1 MKEMKVKLKNQDG
14 LHGRAAANFVRV
26 ASRFNSDIKI
36 ALEDI
41 SVNGK
46 SIIGIMSLG
55 AFSGEELTIKANG
68 SDENVALRTLVEL
81 VNDDFQIR

>member
-1 MKEMKVKLKNQDG
+1 MKEMKVKLINEEG

-26 ASRFNSDIKI
+26 ASKFESEVK
-36 ALEDI
+36 LVSEDV

-55 AFSGEELTIKANG
+55 AFSGEELTIRTEG
-68 SDENVALRTLVEL
+68 PDENVALRTLVDL
-81 VNDDFQIR
+81 INQKV

>member
-1 MKEMKVKLKNQDG
+1 MMKEMKVKLINEEG

-26 ASRFNSDIKI
+26 ASKFNSDVKLIS
-36 ALEDI
+36 EDV

-55 AFSGEELTIKANG
+55 AFSGEELIIRTEG
-68 SDENVALRTLVEL
+68 SDENVALRTLVDL
-81 VNDDFQIR
+81 VNQKL

>member
-1 MKEMKVKLKNQDG
+1 MKEMKVKLINEDG

-26 ASRFNSDIKI
+26 ASKFSSDVKLIS
-36 ALEDI
+36 EDV

-55 AFSGEELTIKANG
+55 AFSGEELIIRTEG
-68 SDENVALRTLVEL
+68 TDENVALKTLVDL
-81 VNDDFQIR
+81 VNQKL

>member
-1 MKEMKVKLKNQDG
+1 MKEMKIKLVNEEG

-26 ASRFNSDIKI
+26 ASKFDSDVKLIS
-36 ALEDI
+36 EDV

-55 AFSGEELTIKANG
+55 AFYGEELIIRTDG
-68 SDENVALRTLVEL
+68 PDENVALRTLVDL
-81 VNDDFQIR
+81 VSQKL

>member
-1 MKEMKVKLKNQDG
+1 MKEMKVTLINEEG

-26 ASRFNSDIKI
+26 ASRFNSEIKI
-36 ALEDI
+36 IVDDV

-55 AFSGEELTIKANG
+55 AFNGEELTIRTDGA
-68 SDENVALRTLVEL
+68 DENVALRTLIDL
-81 VNDDFQIR
+81 INQKFQL

>member
-1 MKEMKVKLKNQDG
+1 MKEMKVKLINEEG

-26 ASRFNSDIKI
+26 ASKFDSEIK
-36 ALEDI
+36 LVSEDV

-55 AFSGEELTIKANG
+55 AFCGEELIIRTEG
-68 SDENVALRTLVEL
+68 SDENVALKTLVDL
-81 VNDDFQIR
+81 VQQKL

>member
-1 MKEMKVKLKNQDG
+1 MMKEMKVTLTNDEG

-26 ASRFNSDIKI
+26 AGKFTSDVKI
-36 ALEDI
+36 ILDDV

-55 AFSGEELTIKANG
+55 AFKGEELLIRTEG
-68 SDENVALRTLVEL
+68 TDENMALKSLSEL
-81 VNDDFQIR
+81 VNQKFKL

>member
-1 MKEMKVKLKNQDG
+1 MMKEMKVTLTNDEG

-26 ASRFNSDIKI
+26 AGKFNSDVKI
-36 ALEDI
+36 ILDDI

-55 AFSGEELTIKANG
+55 AFKGEELLIRTEGN
-68 SDENVALRTLVEL
+68 DENMALKSLSEL
-81 VNDDFQIR
+81 INQKFQL